1 MTVRRRRIAA
11 CVVSAAAILIIILL
25 MAFGEQISSL
35 IVNAESPKPSPSRTV
50 RYWAHGD
57 LDPND
62 DIPAK
67 DQPNNFGYNR
77 FKAAEEAVKNGKTKS
92 VQSWI
97 AMKDGSGDLFDSMRV
112 DPALTAAV
120 ALYLDQLKVTGDDP
134 ILKDEQSL
142 PVGERADAA
151 HLRFIKNPSEWD
163 EAFSRVKG
171 ILCAK
176 DVKIYAKAISGTYTS
191 MMHMVPN
198 ALEGNKPAV
207 VNQYCN
213 GLTGHLIIF
222 EVAQGD
228 KVIKVQLRLEC
239 GYQPVDV
246 PDWPPPGDPPKKP
259 PYNPPDNPPE
269 EKKKKDDPQNRP
281 KADQYDFYSP
291 DRVNHDPDTTP
302 TSEPE
307 SPDSYVAPDRPPDVI
322 KTPNSNS
329 DSSSV
334 PDNHNNGGTESHD
347 GKKYEVEAGDGSSHT
362 DLTDV
367 ADPNNPNKPDVDPAL
382 KDDGVNK
389 SEVTNFE

>member
-1 MTVRRRRIAA
+1 MQ
-11 CVVSAAAILIIILL
+11 AI
-25 MAFGEQISSL
+25 
-35 IVNAESPKPSPSRTV
+35 N
-50 RYWAHGD
+50 
-57 LDPND
+57 
-62 DIPAK
+62 
-67 DQPNNFGYNR
+67 
-77 FKAAEEAVKNGKTKS
+77 
-92 VQSWI
+92 
-97 AMKDGSGDLFDSMRV
+97 
-112 DPALTAAV
+112 
-120 ALYLDQLKVTGDDP
+120 
-134 ILKDEQSL
+134 
-142 PVGERADAA
+142 
-151 HLRFIKNPSEWD
+151 
-163 EAFSRVKG
+163 
-171 ILCAK
+171 
-176 DVKIYAKAISGTYTS
+176 GTYTS
-191 MMHMVPN
+191 MMHMVPLQ
-198 ALEGNKPAV
+198 LEGDKPTV

-246 PDWPPPGDPPKKP
+246 PDWPPPGNPPKKP

-347 GKKYEVEAGDGSSHT
+347 GKKYEVDFLIPDKKNDKKTVPIEVKSGNNKKHSSLDYYNRHFGKNTAKGIVLTKGDLQIT
-362 DLTDV
+362 DEYRILPLPM
-367 ADPNNPNKPDVDPAL
+367 AYFL
-382 KDDGVNK
+382 
-389 SEVTNFE
+389 